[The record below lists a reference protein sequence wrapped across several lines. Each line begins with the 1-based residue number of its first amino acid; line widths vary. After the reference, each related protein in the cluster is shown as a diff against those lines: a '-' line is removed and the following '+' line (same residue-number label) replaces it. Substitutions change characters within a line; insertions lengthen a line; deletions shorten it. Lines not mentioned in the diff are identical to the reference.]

1 MWYILS
7 AEEGA
12 GIYCGLFREEFVAR
26 VRNGC
31 IQDCLNFMN
40 VHRGDCFLIEAGTM
54 YAIGAGSVILEVQ

>member
-1 MWYILS
+1 MVYFYPLKRGRAFIADYPVS
-7 AEEGA
+7 
-12 GIYCGLFREEFVAR
+12 REEFVAR

-54 YAIGAGSVILEVQ
+54 YAMGQAV